1 MASGNREGITY
12 FNMKPIREFIKNL
25 GKDAPDF
32 FGTSDQTIR
41 RWIRTGNVPMKQAER
56 ILAAMEAVKAI
67 TPDPAPQAQRVPEV
81 SGTDPYPH
89 LPINIDR
96 RLPELQVQAGGTLPD
111 VIEINPTEQSFGA
124 NFTRPGRVTITP
136 LPPMKLRDEGGQ
148 KIAYVDNEPKA
159 PTVLPPSIPREGG
172 WIGPSEPL
180 PHPKKE
186 GGLYNEPLSAPRKT
200 EGVPQK

>member
-1 MASGNREGITY
+1 MIDVRA
-12 FNMKPIREFIKNL
+12 FIRNL
-25 GKDAPDF
+25 GKDAPAF
-32 FGTSDQTIR
+32 FDTSDQTIR
-41 RWIRTGNVPMKQAER
+41 RWLKTGNVPIKAAQKVFAAAQAVGQSVQPEQP
-56 ILAAMEAVKAI
+56 M
-67 TPDPAPQAQRVPEV
+67 QRVPEV
-81 SGTDPYPH
+81 SGTDPYTH
-89 LPINIDR
+89 LPVNIDR
-96 RLPELQVQAGGTLPD
+96 RLPEIQVQAGGKLPD

-180 PHPKKE
+180 PQPKKE
-186 GGLYNEPLSAPRKT
+186 NKPYNEPLPAPRKT
-200 EGVPQK
+200 EGIPQEQVP